1 MLFEKK
7 WQAGP
12 EAQPLRRLIVTRNDA
27 LGTRLLSSGG
37 YRRAYRRGA
46 HPVSISEVAER
57 VCKEPGRVPCL
68 NVSAGIGVIG
78 MASPMLQEIF
88 AGDLGQAG
96 VKFNAPTP
104 DQRAIAA
111 IAAGFTGL
119 LSLFNIAGRF
129 CWACCFP
136 CWSSA

>member
-1 MLFEKK
+1 VL
-7 WQAGP
+7 
-12 EAQPLRRLIVTRNDA
+12 
-27 LGTRLLSSGG
+27 
-37 YRRAYRRGA
+37 
-46 HPVSISEVAER
+46 
-57 VCKEPGRVPCL
+57 CL

-119 LSLFNIAGRF
+119 PSLFNIAGRF
-129 CWACCFP
+129 CWACCFDAGHRP
-136 CWSSA
+136 DLQPIDGI